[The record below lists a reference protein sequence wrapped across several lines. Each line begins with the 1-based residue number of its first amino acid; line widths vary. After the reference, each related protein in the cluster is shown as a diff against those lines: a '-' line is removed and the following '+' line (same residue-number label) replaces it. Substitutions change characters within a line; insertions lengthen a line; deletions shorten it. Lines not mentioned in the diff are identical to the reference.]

1 MHESGMIKG
10 LLRKVDSI
18 LVSEPASRVSALRVW
33 IGPLAGISAD
43 HFREHF
49 VHDAQGSSV
58 QDATLLI
65 EMGEDPTDPNA
76 QSILL
81 KGIDVED

>member
-10 LLRKVDSI
+10 LLKKVDSI
-18 LVSEPASRVSALRVW
+18 LDSEPAGRISALRVW

-49 VHDAQGSSV
+49 VHDAMGSSA

-65 EMGEDPTDPNA
+65 EMGDDPTDPNA
-76 QSILL
+76 QCILL